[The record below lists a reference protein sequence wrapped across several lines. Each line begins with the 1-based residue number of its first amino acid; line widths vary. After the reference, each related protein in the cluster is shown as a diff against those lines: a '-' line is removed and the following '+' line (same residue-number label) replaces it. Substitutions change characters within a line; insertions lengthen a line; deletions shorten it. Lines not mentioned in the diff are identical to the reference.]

1 MHQKFPFEA
10 RRGVQA
16 EKNGRPNWCLL
27 AIESPKGLDIVYMWE
42 PGSEP
47 KKSRSQKK
55 QVKRGGKGEPV
66 FILILIF

>member
-10 RRGVQA
+10 RGGVQA
-16 EKNGRPNWCLL
+16 KEKIGRPNWCLL
-27 AIESPKGLDIVYMWE
+27 ALESPKGLDIVYMWE

-55 QVKRGGKGEPV
+55 QVKRGVRGS
-66 FILILIF
+66 LSSSSS